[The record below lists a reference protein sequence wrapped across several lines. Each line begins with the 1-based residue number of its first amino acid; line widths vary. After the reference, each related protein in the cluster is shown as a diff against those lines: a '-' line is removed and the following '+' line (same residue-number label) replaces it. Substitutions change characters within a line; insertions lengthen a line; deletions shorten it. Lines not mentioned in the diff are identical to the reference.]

1 MALGSRCARGAGFV
15 WMKRKDGEM
24 KKVMTVMGAFIL
36 IFSFGAPSHA
46 ASIENF
52 DTDPGWTRFNNPA
65 NSNDFGFQNSNLA
78 GGDPKRWRRNIR
90 KVHYWR
96 G

>member
-1 MALGSRCARGAGFV
+1 MIKINRSPRAWTPLALAIACGALALLWPDWLDELRAQGYNL
-15 WMKRKDGEM
+15 M
-24 KKVMTVMGAFIL
+24 I
-36 IFSFGAPSHA
+36 PQ
-46 ASIENF
+46 NF

-65 NSNDFGFQNSNLA
+65 NSNDFGFQDSNLA